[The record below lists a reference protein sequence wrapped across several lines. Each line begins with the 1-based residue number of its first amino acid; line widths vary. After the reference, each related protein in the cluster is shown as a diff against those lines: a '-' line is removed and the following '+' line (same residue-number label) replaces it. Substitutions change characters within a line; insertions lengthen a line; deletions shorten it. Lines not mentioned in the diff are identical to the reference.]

1 MVVIAKRYWKTS
13 VFLGYDYR
21 PLARNVTAPK
31 GPEKGKEGELMNI
44 FTKLATVWSYI
55 QTFGF
60 DNDKFLNWLAT
71 NDGRVALNNLGNAYK
86 ATLDKASAILNFVA
100 TTVTSFTTR
109 PGDTVGE
116 FFKTRQGLYVWD
128 SFRTMFGQHWMDSSI
143 QTIPP
148 TNITYH
154 DLAKPATD
162 FDIQK
167 EFEQNKTPFIFENI
181 GVFLAVLAGL
191 LLAQWNNEQ
200 DGPLLTNGKA
210 NLFYVRIGTEV
221 IVVRVGW
228 YSGGRKWR
236 VDAYR
241 RVVVRWDDG
250 RRVFHRDS

>member
-1 MVVIAKRYWKTS
+1 MSIPNPIAITVV
-13 VFLGYDYR
+13 
-21 PLARNVTAPK
+21 
-31 GPEKGKEGELMNI
+31 
-44 FTKLATVWSYI
+44 
-55 QTFGF
+55 
-60 DNDKFLNWLAT
+60 
-71 NDGRVALNNLGNAYK
+71 
-86 ATLDKASAILNFVA
+86 
-100 TTVTSFTTR
+100 SFTTR

-128 SFRTMFGQHWMDSSI
+128 SFRTMFGQHWVDSSI

-148 TNITYH
+148 TNITYY

-221 IVVRVGW
+221 FVV
-228 YSGGRKWR
+228 Y
-236 VDAYR
+236 
-241 RVVVRWDDG
+241 VRWCSGDRRWSVNAFRRDDIRWFDG
-250 RRVFHRDS
+250 SRVFPSN